1 LSAAAADHF
10 LGIADGAPVLESR
23 ELPDDRIL
31 AAALDA
37 FARWRQWRPPG
48 GHEVS
53 VTIRAFDEQQARQFV
68 EENPDQFRDE
78 QHTTDEAR
86 AREVRKNVILDLH
99 ERVSVDVF
107 ELAAAVWVPVAVTEQ
122 LREL

>member
-1 LSAAAADHF
+1 M
-10 LGIADGAPVLESR
+10 
-23 ELPDDRIL
+23 
-31 AAALDA
+31 
-37 FARWRQWRPPG
+37 
-48 GHEVS
+48 
-53 VTIRAFDEQQARQFV
+53 TIRAFDEQQARQFV